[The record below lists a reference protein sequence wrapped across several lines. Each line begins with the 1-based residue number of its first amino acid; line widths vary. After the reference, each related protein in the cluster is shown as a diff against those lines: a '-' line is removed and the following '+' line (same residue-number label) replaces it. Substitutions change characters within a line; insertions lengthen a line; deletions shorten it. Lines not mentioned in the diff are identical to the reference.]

1 MKVLHVGKFF
11 SPVVGGMESVLFDL
25 VKGLNNQG
33 IATDVICAH
42 TTNTSSVERTRG
54 GYSVTRVASFGM
66 VASTSICPGMVPML
80 RKIANRYDL
89 IHIHLPNPM
98 ANLAMLF
105 GGFKGKVVLH
115 WHSDIVKQRHLLKLY
130 EPLQSWILDRADAIV
145 ATSPAYAESSPY
157 LATWRSKV
165 SIIPIGIDPSSLP
178 VDEQRLAE
186 LREAHMGRKIVFALG
201 RMTYYKGFQY
211 LIDAARNLPKD
222 IRILI
227 GGSGE
232 LKEQFALQ
240 IRSSGLE
247 DRIQLLGK
255 VPASDLGAY
264 YALCDI
270 FCLPSIARSEAFGV
284 VMLEAMSLGKP
295 VIATDIPGSG
305 VPWVNQH
312 GLSGLNIPVKD
323 SDSLA
328 RTIANLAED
337 SNLQTKLGA
346 GARRHFEA
354 NFGAAKMTGQ
364 LIDLYRQI

>member
-11 SPVVGGMESVLFDL
+11 QPVVGGMESVLFDL
-25 VKGLNNQG
+25 VEGLNCQG

-42 TTNTSSVERTRG
+42 TTNRSIVEQARG
-54 GYSVTRVASFGM
+54 GYTVTRVAAHGT

-80 RKIANRYDL
+80 REIANGYDL

-157 LATWRSKV
+157 LARRRGKV
-165 SIIPIGIDPSSLP
+165 SIIPIGIDQSSLP
-178 VDEQRLAE
+178 VNEQRLSE
-186 LREAHMGRKIVFALG
+186 LREAHTGRKIVFSLG

-227 GGSGE
+227 GGGGE

-240 IRSSGLE
+240 IRSRGLE
-247 DRIQLLGK
+247 DQVQLLGK

-284 VMLEAMSLGKP
+284 VMLEAMSFGKP
-295 VIATDIPGSG
+295 VVATNIPGSG
-305 VPWVNQH
+305 VPWVNQD
-312 GLSGLNIPVKD
+312 GLSGLNIPPAD
-323 SDSLA
+323 SPALA
-328 RTIANLAED
+328 KSIARLAED
-337 SNLQTKLGA
+337 DALRMSLGTSA
-346 GARRHFEA
+346 HRHFCSKFHA
-354 NFGAAKMTGQ
+354 NRMTGDM
-364 LIDLYRQI
+364 IDLYRKI